1 MTKKTKVTKN
11 LAEKQMRRDF
21 LKAMATMNKR
31 MGSVQ
36 MGSIPKKSKANAMPK
51 ANPMPNPMP
60 NPPMIPMGQ
69 NGIGSAICS
78 RCGHSFKPTKPLKE
92 CPECGLTVAEEIDGE
107 LEWTEEMQE
116 PIPQFVYNSQSPEE
130 IFYKSIKWHYDKW
143 MKIHK
148 NNPSASIGRI

>member
-1 MTKKTKVTKN
+1 MTRKTT
-11 LAEKQMRRDF
+11 EKQMKRDL

-31 MGSVQ
+31 IGSVQ
-36 MGSIPKKSKANAMPK
+36 MSSTPKKSKANAMPK

-107 LEWTEEMQE
+107 LEWTKEMQE

-130 IFYKSIKWHYDKW
+130 IFYKSIRWYYLKWIAKL
-143 MKIHK
+143 KG
-148 NNPSASIGRI
+148 NPSSRIK

>member
-1 MTKKTKVTKN
+1 MTKKTKATKN
-11 LAEKQMRRDF
+11 LFEKQMRRNF

-36 MGSIPKKSKANAMPK
+36 MGSTPKQTKQSK
-51 ANPMPNPMP
+51 ANPMPNPPIMSP
-60 NPPMIPMGQ
+60 IPMGQ

-107 LEWTEEMQE
+107 LEWTKEMQE

-148 NNPSASIGRI
+148 NNPSASIGKI